1 MGRLHRL
8 LLPTLLLTVIVSGLS
23 LPVSA
28 PNGDIPHLTS
38 EPQFINVP
46 VSSTFDVEIWI
57 RNLKL
62 GPMVGLQIYV
72 KWDTA
77 MMEYVSHT
85 FHTHGWSFT
94 YQAVAPESGEIIL
107 SAEPE
112 EGNPPISGDEKWITI
127 TFHCLAEGTS
137 TIQLA
142 SADTIWILDNGEPS
156 GYVPDIFETTVN
168 QVEPAPVGGVLMTV
182 NKLEILTPYIALA
195 GLIAAVSTVYV
206 IKRRK
211 D

>member
-1 MGRLHRL
+1 
-8 LLPTLLLTVIVSGLS
+8 
-23 LPVSA
+23 
-28 PNGDIPHLTS
+28 
-38 EPQFINVP
+38 
-46 VSSTFDVEIWI
+46 
-57 RNLKL
+57 
-62 GPMVGLQIYV
+62 
-72 KWDTA
+72 TA

-112 EGNPPISGDEKWITI
+112 EGNPTISGDEKWITI

-137 TIQLA
+137 IIKLY
-142 SADTIWILDNGEPS
+142 SADTIWILDNGEPT
-156 GYVPDIFETTVN
+156 GYSPEIFRTTVN
-168 QVEPAPVGGVLMTV
+168 QIEPAPVGGVHIPI
-182 NKLEILTPYIALA
+182 NKIEVLTPYLALA
-195 GLIAAVSTVYV
+195 GLIISVSTVYV